1 MNVRFGIVGLGYIS
15 TRFASAMKS
24 VEGVELSAVA
34 SREQARSD
42 VFARQFGAK
51 KAYDSYRDLIRDPEV
66 DVVYI
71 GLTHNF
77 HLEIAKLCLQ
87 NRKAVLI
94 EKPMVTTRKDA
105 EELVELAKANN
116 TLLMEALWTRCQPA
130 YLKAQEWVNSNMI
143 GELQLI
149 TANYHHQ
156 VPYDPHNR
164 FYDPKLAGGSLFD
177 LGVYPIGFA
186 IGFMGEAPIE
196 VSGLAKLTPSGVD
209 QSAAWALRFSNGSL
223 ANLSSGFSVDAL
235 EQAVIYGGEGA
246 IVLDRSSG
254 PKRCELYDNEHK
266 LIASFV
272 DSEGDGF
279 VHQIRHCAD
288 LYRQGK
294 IESDLIPWKD
304 TIACAQVFDSLRM
317 QWGLL
322 DANR

>member
-1 MNVRFGIVGLGYIS
+1 MNVKFGLVGLGYIS
-15 TRFASAMKS
+15 KRFASAMKL
-24 VEGVELSAVA
+24 VEGVELSTVA
-34 SREQARSD
+34 SREQARSEE
-42 VFARQFGAK
+42 FAEKFGAK
-51 KAYDSYRDLIRDPEV
+51 KAYDSYLDLIRDPAV

-87 NRKAVLI
+87 EHKAVLI
-94 EKPMVTTRKDA
+94 EKPMVTTRSDA
-105 EELVELAKANN
+105 EGLVAMAQANN

-130 YLKAQEWVNSNMI
+130 YLKAQEWVNSGCI
-143 GELQLI
+143 GEPQLI

-186 IGFMGEAPIE
+186 IGLMGEAPIE
-196 VSGLAKLTPSGVD
+196 VSGLAKISSTGVD
-209 QSAAWALRFSNGSL
+209 QSAAWAMRFSNGGL
-223 ANLSSGFSVDAL
+223 ANLSCGFSVDAL
-235 EQAVIYGGEGA
+235 EEAVIYGADGSL
-246 IVLDRSSG
+246 VLDQSSG
-254 PKRCELYDNEHK
+254 PKSCKHYNSQHQ
-266 LIASFV
+266 LIDSFV
-272 DSEGDGF
+272 DLEEDGF

-294 IESDLIPWKD
+294 IESNLIPWKD
-304 TIACAQVFDSLRM
+304 TIACAQVFDSLRK

-322 DANR
+322 